1 MSKRAT
7 GGTKTAKKKAVKK
20 KATKKKMAK
29 KRTAR
34 EKTPKRVAA
43 KAVKAA
49 LAIAGDPAPV
59 AAPVSGFEPRIVVFA
74 CNWCSYAGA
83 DYAGVSRQRY
93 APDIRIVRVMC
104 SGRVNPGFIFKAFEA
119 GADGVL
125 VSGCHPG
132 DCHYSFG
139 NLRARENIAVTRKL
153 LHLLGIEPERF
164 RLEWFT
170 AAEGA
175 RFAAVVNELVEDIKQ
190 AGPSIYRTRPAKRAL
205 VADALAAMDEPYP
218 NDRGP
223 HGEKLVQIEA

>member
-7 GGTKTAKKKAVKK
+7 GRSKAVTKKAAKKKA
-20 KATKKKMAK
+20 T
-29 KRTAR
+29 T
-34 EKTPKRVAA
+34 
-43 KAVKAA
+43 
-49 LAIAGDPAPV
+49 IA
-59 AAPVSGFEPRIVVFA
+59 FEPRIVVFA

-175 RFAAVVNELVEDIKQ
+175 RFAAVVNELVEDVKEV
-190 AGPSIYRTRPAKRAL
+190 GPTIYRTRPAKRAL
-205 VADALAAMDEPYP
+205 VADALAAMDEPAP
-218 NDRGP
+218 PDRGP